1 MGKIITGYKGF
12 ERDFTCRGMQYDVGK
27 TYVLE
32 GDPKLCE
39 RGFHFCTSPLAVFE
53 YYAPT
58 ERFAI
63 VKADEDDVIYDATA
77 NSHKAVARRITIAR
91 EITLDEII
99 SLQMEFSST
108 KKRSATGVDMCRL
121 GDKKVSL
128 NGCALTGM
136 EDASIVGVS
145 GGSDYCVSVDG
156 DYAVSVSANSIQSI
170 DECDGM
176 NTLAAATGR
185 YSVAQVDGV
194 CSAAVTTQ
202 HSSVA
207 IAEGNEAVAV
217 ATDDESI
224 AVACDRSAAIC
235 TGFCSVAISDEK
247 NALAVAAGSGCMA
260 SGVLGSWLVL
270 VEREDMQICDV
281 RVVRVD
287 GKDIKEGVRYEL
299 KDGEIKEHES

>member
-1 MGKIITGYKGF
+1 
-12 ERDFTCRGMQYDVGK
+12 MQYDVGK

-32 GDPKLCE
+32 GEPKLCE

-58 ERFAI
+58 NRFAI
-63 VKADEDDVIYDATA
+63 VKADEDDVIYDTA
-77 NSHKAVARRITIAR
+77 NNSHKAVSRRITIVR

-99 SLQMEFSST
+99 SLQMDYSST
-108 KKRSATGVDMCRL
+108 QKISATGVDMCSL
-121 GDKKVSL
+121 GDEKVALS
-128 NGCALTGM
+128 GCAFTCI
-136 EDASIVGVS
+136 EDASIVGVR
-145 GGSDYCVSVDG
+145 GGSDCCVSVDG
-156 DYAVSVSANSIQSI
+156 NYAVSVSANSIQSI
-170 DECDGM
+170 ETCDGM
-176 NTLAAATGR
+176 NTLAAATGS
-185 YSVAQVDGV
+185 YSVAQADGV
-194 CSAAVTTQ
+194 CSAAVATQ

-217 ATDDESI
+217 ATDDISI

-235 TGFCSVAISDEK
+235 TGVCSVAISKEK
-247 NALAVAAGSGCMA
+247 NALAVAAGSWCKA

-270 VEREDMQICDV
+270 VDRKYSQICDV

-299 KDGEIKEHES
+299 KDGEINEV

>member
-12 ERDFTCRGMQYDVGK
+12 DRDWKCRDFQYEVGK
-27 TYVLE
+27 TYEIE

-39 RGFHFCTSPLAVFE
+39 RGFHFCTSPFEVFE

-58 ERFAI
+58 NRFAI
-63 VKADEDDVIYDATA
+63 VKADEDDVIYGVT
-77 NSHKAVARRITIAR
+77 SHKAVTRRITIVR

-108 KKRSATGVDMCRL
+108 NKRSATGGGMCSL
-121 GDKKVSL
+121 GDQEVEME
-128 NGCALTGM
+128 GCALTGM
-136 EDASIVGVS
+136 EDASIVGVR

-170 DECDGM
+170 ESCEGM
-176 NTLAAATGR
+176 STLAATTGSC
-185 YSVAQVDGV
+185 SVAQADGV
-194 CSAAVTTQ
+194 CAAAVATQ
-202 HSSVA
+202 HSSLA

-224 AVACDRSAAIC
+224 AVACYRSSAIC
-235 TGFCSVAISDEK
+235 TGIRSVAISKEK
-247 NALAVAAGSGCMA
+247 NALAVAAGSGCTA

-270 VEREDMQICDV
+270 VDRKYSKIFDV

-287 GKDIKEGVRYEL
+287 GNDIKEGVRYEL
-299 KDGEIKEHES
+299 EDGEIKEV

>member
-1 MGKIITGYKGF
+1 
-12 ERDFTCRGMQYDVGK
+12 MQYEVGK

-32 GDPKLCE
+32 GEPKLCE
-39 RGFHFCTSPLAVFE
+39 RGIHFCTSPLAVFE

-58 ERFAI
+58 NRFAI
-63 VKADEDDVIYDATA
+63 VKAYEDDVIYDTA
-77 NSHKAVARRITIAR
+77 NNSYKAVAKRITIVR

-99 SLQMEFSST
+99 SLQIEFSST
-108 KKRSATGVDMCRL
+108 KAMSATGVDMCRI
-121 GDKKVSL
+121 GDEKVEQKGRS
-128 NGCALTGM
+128 LTGM
-136 EDASIVGVS
+136 EDASIVGVR
-145 GGSDYCVSVDG
+145 GRSDYCVSNDG
-156 DYAVSVSANSIQSI
+156 NYAVAVAANSIRTVE
-170 DECDGM
+170 ECYGM

-194 CSAAVTTQ
+194 CSAAVATQ
-202 HSSVA
+202 HASVA

-224 AVACDRSAAIC
+224 AVSCDRSAAIC
-235 TGFCSVAISDEK
+235 TGFCSVAISKEK

-270 VEREDMQICDV
+270 VDRKYSMICDV

-299 KDGEIKEHES
+299 KDGEINEV

>member
-1 MGKIITGYKGF
+1 
-12 ERDFTCRGMQYDVGK
+12 MQYEVGK
-27 TYVLE
+27 TYALE
-32 GDPKLCE
+32 GVPMLCE

-63 VKADEDDVIYDATA
+63 VKADEDDVIYDANA
-77 NSHKAVARRITIAR
+77 NSYKAVARRITIVR

-108 KKRSATGVDMCRL
+108 KKRSATGRGMYRL
-121 GDKKVSL
+121 GDQKVEMK
-128 NGCALTGM
+128 GCALTGM
-136 EDASIVGVS
+136 KDASIVGVR
-145 GGSDYCVSVDG
+145 GGSDYCISIDG
-156 DYAVSVSANSIQSI
+156 NYAVAVAANSIRTV
-170 DECDGM
+170 EACYGM

-194 CSAAVTTQ
+194 CSAAVATQ
-202 HSSVA
+202 HASVA
-207 IAEGNEAVAV
+207 IAEGSEAVAV

-235 TGFCSVAISDEK
+235 TGFCSVAISKEK
-247 NALAVAAGSGCMA
+247 NALAVAAGSCCKA

-270 VEREDMQICDV
+270 VDRIYSMICDV

-287 GKDIKEGVRYEL
+287 GKYIKEGVRYEL
-299 KDGEIKEHES
+299 KNGEIKEA

>member
-12 ERDFTCRGMQYDVGK
+12 ERDFTCRGMQYRVGK
-27 TYVLE
+27 TYEIE
-32 GDPKLCE
+32 GEPKLCE

-63 VKADEDDVIYDATA
+63 VKANEDDVIYDAA
-77 NSHKAVARRITIAR
+77 NNSYKAVARRITIVR
-91 EITLDEII
+91 EITLDDII

-108 KKRSATGVDMCRL
+108 KKRSSTGGHICRL
-121 GDKKVSL
+121 GDKKVTL
-128 NGCALTGM
+128 NGCALTGI
-136 EDASIVGVS
+136 EDASIVGVR

-156 DYAVSVSANSIQSI
+156 NYAVSVSANSIQSI
-170 DECDGM
+170 DACDGM

-194 CSAAVTTQ
+194 CSAAVATQ
-202 HSSVA
+202 HASVA
-207 IAEGNEAVAV
+207 IAEGNQAVAV

-235 TGFCSVAISDEK
+235 TGVCSVAESKER
-247 NALAVAAGSGCMA
+247 NSLAVAAGSWCKA

-270 VEREDMQICDV
+270 VDRKYSMICDV

-287 GKDIKEGVRYEL
+287 GKYIKEGVRYEL
-299 KDGEIKEHES
+299 KDGEIKEA

>member
-1 MGKIITGYKGF
+1 
-12 ERDFTCRGMQYDVGK
+12 MQYEVGK

-53 YYAPT
+53 YYSPT
-58 ERFAI
+58 NRFAI
-63 VKADEDDVIYDATA
+63 VKADEDDVIYDTA
-77 NSHKAVARRITIAR
+77 INSNKAVARRITIVK

-108 KKRSATGVDMCRL
+108 RAMSATGVDMCRL
-121 GDKKVSL
+121 GDEKVALS
-128 NGCALTGM
+128 GCALTGM
-136 EDASIVGVS
+136 EDESIVGVR
-145 GGSDYCVSVDG
+145 GGSDYCVSICG
-156 DYAVSVSANSIQSI
+156 NYAASVAIDSIRSVESCEGI
-170 DECDGM
+170 C
-176 NTLAAATGR
+176 TLAATTER
-185 YSVAQVDGV
+185 CSVAKADGA
-194 CSAAVTTQ
+194 CAAAVATE

-207 IAEGNEAVAV
+207 IAELNQAVAV

-224 AVACDRSAAIC
+224 AVGKRKATAIC
-235 TGFCSVAISDEK
+235 TGFWSVAESKER
-247 NALAVAAGSGCMA
+247 NSLAVAAGSFCTA

-270 VEREDMQICDV
+270 VDRKYSQICDV

-299 KDGEIKEHES
+299 KDGEIKEV

>member
-1 MGKIITGYKGF
+1 
-12 ERDFTCRGMQYDVGK
+12 MQYEVCK
-27 TYVLE
+27 TYE
-32 GDPKLCE
+32 IKGEPKLCE

-53 YYAPT
+53 YYSPT

-63 VKADEDDVIYDATA
+63 VMADEDDVIYDTA
-77 NSHKAVARRITIAR
+77 NNSHKAVARRITIVK

-108 KKRSATGVDMCRL
+108 KKRSAKGVDMCRL

-128 NGCALTGM
+128 NGCAFNGM
-136 EDASIVGVS
+136 EDASIVGVR
-145 GGSDYCVSVDG
+145 GGSDYSVSVDG
-156 DYAVSVSANSIQSI
+156 NYAVSVSANSIRSI
-170 DECDGM
+170 ETCDGM
-176 NTLAAATGR
+176 STLAATTER
-185 YSVAQVDGV
+185 FSVAQVDGV
-194 CSAAVTTQ
+194 CAAAVATQ
-202 HSSVA
+202 YASVA

-235 TGFCSVAISDEK
+235 TGVCSVAISKEK
-247 NALAVAAGSGCMA
+247 NALAVAAGIWCKA

-270 VEREDMQICDV
+270 VDRKYSQICDV

-299 KDGEIKEHES
+299 KDGEIKEA

>member
-1 MGKIITGYKGF
+1 
-12 ERDFTCRGMQYDVGK
+12 MQYEVGK
-27 TYVLE
+27 TYALE
-32 GDPKLCE
+32 GVPMLCE

-58 ERFAI
+58 NRFAI
-63 VKADEDDVIYDATA
+63 VQANEEDVSDDA
-77 NSHKAVARRITIAR
+77 NVSSHKAVTRRITIVK
-91 EITLDEII
+91 EITLDDII

-108 KKRSATGVDMCRL
+108 KKRSSSGGHICRL
-121 GDKKVSL
+121 GDKKVTL
-128 NGCALTGM
+128 NGCALTGI
-136 EDASIVGVS
+136 EDASIVGVR
-145 GGSDYCVSVDG
+145 GGSDYFISVDG

-170 DECDGM
+170 DACDGM

-194 CSAAVTTQ
+194 CSAAVSTQ
-202 HSSVA
+202 HASVA

-224 AVACDRSAAIC
+224 AVACDGSAAIC
-235 TGFCSVAISDEK
+235 TGVCSVAISKGK
-247 NALAVAAGSGCMA
+247 NAIAVAAGSWCKA

-270 VEREDMQICDV
+270 VDRKYSRICDV

-287 GKDIKEGVRYEL
+287 GKYIKEGVRYEL
-299 KDGEIKEHES
+299 KDGEIKEA

>member
-1 MGKIITGYKGF
+1 
-12 ERDFTCRGMQYDVGK
+12 MQYEVGR
-27 TYVLE
+27 TYWIE
-32 GDPKLCE
+32 GEPKLFE

-53 YYAPT
+53 YYSPT

-63 VKADEDDVIYDATA
+63 VKAYEDDVIYDATA
-77 NSHKAVARRITIAR
+77 NSHKAVSRRITIVR

-99 SLQMEFSST
+99 SLQMDFSST
-108 KKRSATGVDMCRL
+108 KKRSAKGVDMCRL
-121 GDKKVSL
+121 GDKKVAL
-128 NGCALTGM
+128 EGCALTGM

-156 DYAVSVSANSIQSI
+156 NYAVSVSANSIQSI
-170 DECDGM
+170 EACYGM
-176 NTLAAATGR
+176 NTLAAATGS
-185 YSVAQVDGV
+185 YSVAQADGV
-194 CSAAVTTQ
+194 CAAAVTTQ

-217 ATDDESI
+217 ATDGLSI

-235 TGFCSVAISDEK
+235 TGVCSVAISKEK
-247 NALAVAAGSGCMA
+247 NALAVAAGSWCKA

-270 VEREDMQICDV
+270 VDRKYSQICDV

-287 GKDIKEGVRYEL
+287 GKEIKEGVRDEL
-299 KDGEIKEHES
+299 KDGAIKEV

>member
-12 ERDFTCRGMQYDVGK
+12 ELDFTCRGMKYDVGK

-32 GDPKLCE
+32 GEPKLCE

-63 VKADEDDVIYDATA
+63 VKADEDDVIYDTA
-77 NSHKAVARRITIAR
+77 NNSHKAVARRITIVR

-99 SLQMEFSST
+99 SLQMDFSSN
-108 KKRSATGVDMCRL
+108 KKLSETVGDMCNL
-121 GDKKVSL
+121 GDQEVTL
-128 NGCALTGM
+128 NGCSFTGM
-136 EDASIVGVS
+136 EDASIVGVR
-145 GGSDYCVSVDG
+145 GGSDCCVSVDG
-156 DYAVSVSANSIQSI
+156 NYAVSVSANSIQSI
-170 DECDGM
+170 DACDGM
-176 NTLAAATGR
+176 NTLAAATGS
-185 YSVAQVDGV
+185 YSVAQADGV
-194 CSAAVTTQ
+194 CSAAVATQ

-224 AVACDRSAAIC
+224 AVDNDRSSAIC
-235 TGFCSVAISDEK
+235 TGFCSVAISKEK

-270 VEREDMQICDV
+270 VDRKYSKICDV

-287 GKDIKEGVRYEL
+287 GKNIKEGVRYEL
-299 KDGEIKEHES
+299 KDGEINEV